1 MNPASITRLDL
12 VLATPEMFLLA
23 ATCVI
28 LLGDLFLRDRDRWIT
43 FVLSLLT
50 LAGVAWITAAT
61 GFTERTVGWHGT
73 YVADPL
79 STLLKIVACG
89 AVAVAFLYG
98 HGYLQERRILKGE
111 YYVLGLFA
119 LLGVMVLASAN
130 SLVTLYLGVEL
141 LALSLYALVA
151 FNRDSGVA
159 AEAAIKYF
167 VLGSIA
173 SGALLYGMSILYGVT
188 GSLELGVISNAAL
201 QMPAGQIGLLF
212 GLAFIVV
219 GVAFKFGAVP
229 FHAWVPDVYHGA
241 PTPVTLFLAAAP
253 KLGSFALAF
262 RLLAEGLGAVHA
274 TGWQDMI
281 TMVAVL
287 SIIVGNV
294 VAIAQTNIKRMLAY
308 STISHV
314 GFILLGILAGTSQ
327 GYAAALYYTIT
338 YVIMSVG
345 GFGMIILLSRKGF
358 EADSLED
365 FKGLNARSPWFAA
378 VMLMLMFSMA
388 GVPPFVGFWA
398 KLAVIQAVLDIGS
411 LWLAIL
417 AVALSVVGAY
427 YYLRVVKLM
436 YFDEP
441 TDKAALQGGGGAM
454 RFVLSL
460 NGLAVLALGLY
471 PGLLL
476 ALCARVIP

>member
-98 HGYLQERRILKGE
+98 HGYLQVRSILKGE

-151 FNRDSGVA
+151 FNRDSGIA

-173 SGALLYGMSILYGVT
+173 SGALLYGMSIIYGVT

-358 EADSLED
+358 EADGLED

>member
-1 MNPASITRLDL
+1 MSLASITRLDL
-12 VLATPEMFLLA
+12 VLAAPEMFVLA
-23 ATCVI
+23 ATCVV
-28 LLGDLFLRDRDRWIT
+28 LLVDLFLTERTRWVT

-50 LAGVAWITAAT
+50 LAGASWITTVT

-79 STLLKIVACG
+79 SSLLKIVAYG

-98 HGYLQERRILKGE
+98 HGYLQVRRILKGE

-119 LLGVMVLASAN
+119 LLGIMVLVSAN

-151 FNRDSGVA
+151 FNRDSGIA

-173 SGALLYGMSILYGVT
+173 SGALLYGMSIIYGVT

-229 FHAWVPDVYHGA
+229 FHTWVPDVYHGA

-411 LWLAIL
+411 LWLAIV

>member
-1 MNPASITRLDL
+1 MSLASITRLDL
-12 VLATPEMFLLA
+12 VLAAPEMFVLA
-23 ATCVI
+23 ATCIV
-28 LLGDLFLRDRDRWIT
+28 LLVDLFLTKRTRWVT

-50 LAGVAWITAAT
+50 LAGASWITTVT

-79 STLLKIVACG
+79 SSLLKIVAYG

-98 HGYLQERRILKGE
+98 HGYLQVRRILKGE

-119 LLGVMVLASAN
+119 LLGIMVLVSAN

-151 FNRDSGVA
+151 FNRESGIA

-173 SGALLYGMSILYGVT
+173 SGALLYGMSIIYGVT

-219 GVAFKFGAVP
+219 GVAFKFGGVP
-229 FHAWVPDVYHGA
+229 FHTWVPDVYHGA

-398 KLAVIQAVLDIGS
+398 KLVVIQAVLDIGS

>member
-28 LLGDLFLRDRDRWIT
+28 LLGDLFLRDRDRWVT

-50 LAGVAWITAAT
+50 LAGASWITTAT

-79 STLLKIVACG
+79 SSLLKIVAYG
-89 AVAVAFLYG
+89 AVAVAFLYA
-98 HGYLQERRILKGE
+98 HSYLQVRRILKGE

-119 LLGVMVLASAN
+119 LLGIMVLASAN

-151 FNRDSGVA
+151 FNRDSGIA

-173 SGALLYGMSILYGVT
+173 SGALLYGMSIIYGVT

-327 GYAAALYYTIT
+327 GYEAALYYTIT

-345 GFGMIILLSRKGF
+345 GFGMIILLSRAGF
-358 EADSLED
+358 EADRLED

-460 NGLAVLALGLY
+460 NGLAVLVLGLY

>member
-12 VLATPEMFLLA
+12 VLAAPEMFLLA

-151 FNRDSGVA
+151 FNRDSGIA

-241 PTPVTLFLAAAP
+241 PTPVTLFLSAAP

-262 RLLAEGLGAVHA
+262 RLLAEGLGGVHA

-345 GFGMIILLSRKGF
+345 GFGMIILLSRMGF
-358 EADSLED
+358 EADRLED

-398 KLAVIQAVLDIGS
+398 KLAVIQSVLDIGS

-441 TDKAALQGGGGAM
+441 TDTAALQGGGSAM

>member
-1 MNPASITRLDL
+1 MREARGEW
-12 VLATPEMFLLA
+12 VWGGREAT
-23 ATCVI
+23 
-28 LLGDLFLRDRDRWIT
+28 
-43 FVLSLLT
+43 
-50 LAGVAWITAAT
+50 
-61 GFTERTVGWHGT
+61 
-73 YVADPL
+73 
-79 STLLKIVACG
+79 
-89 AVAVAFLYG
+89 AF
-98 HGYLQERRILKGE
+98 
-111 YYVLGLFA
+111 
-119 LLGVMVLASAN
+119 
-130 SLVTLYLGVEL
+130 
-141 LALSLYALVA
+141 
-151 FNRDSGVA
+151 
-159 AEAAIKYF
+159 
-167 VLGSIA
+167 
-173 SGALLYGMSILYGVT
+173 
-188 GSLELGVISNAAL
+188 ISNAAL

>member
-12 VLATPEMFLLA
+12 LLAAPEMFVLA
-23 ATCVI
+23 ATCVV
-28 LLGDLFLRDRDRWIT
+28 LLVDLFLMERTRWVT

-50 LAGVAWITAAT
+50 LAGASWITTAT
-61 GFTERTVGWHGT
+61 GFTARTVGWHGT

-79 STLLKIVACG
+79 SSLLKIVAYG
-89 AVAVAFLYG
+89 AVAVAFLYA
-98 HGYLQERRILKGE
+98 HSYLQVRRILKGE

-119 LLGVMVLASAN
+119 LLGIMVLASAN

-151 FNRDSGVA
+151 FNRDSGIA
-159 AEAAIKYF
+159 AESAIKYF

-173 SGALLYGMSILYGVT
+173 SGALLYGMSIIYGVT

-219 GVAFKFGAVP
+219 GVAFKFGGVP
-229 FHAWVPDVYHGA
+229 FHTWVPDVYHGA

-327 GYAAALYYTIT
+327 GYSAALYYTIT
-338 YVIMSVG
+338 YVIMSAG

>member
-12 VLATPEMFLLA
+12 VLAAPEMFLLA
-23 ATCVI
+23 AACIV
-28 LLGDLFLRDRDRWIT
+28 LLVDLFLSDRQRGIT

-50 LAGVAWITAAT
+50 LAGASWITATT

-79 STLLKIVACG
+79 SGLLKIVAYG
-89 AVAVAFLYG
+89 AVAVAFLYSY
-98 HGYLQERRILKGE
+98 GYLAVRRILKGE
-111 YYVLGLFA
+111 YFVLGLFA
-119 LLGVMVLASAN
+119 LLGIMVLVSAN

-141 LALSLYALVA
+141 LALSLYAMVA
-151 FNRDSGVA
+151 FHRESGVA
-159 AEAAIKYF
+159 AESAIKYF

-173 SGALLYGMSILYGVT
+173 SGALLYGMSIIYGVT
-188 GSLELGVISNAAL
+188 GSLELGVVGNAAARL
-201 QMPAGQIGLLF
+201 EPNQIGLLF

-229 FHAWVPDVYHGA
+229 FHMWVPDVYHGA

-262 RLLAEGLGAVHA
+262 RLLVEGLGPVHE

-281 TMVAVL
+281 TFVAVL
-287 SIIVGNV
+287 SIVVGNV
-294 VAIAQTNIKRMLAY
+294 VAIAQSNIKRMLAY

-314 GFILLGILAGTSQ
+314 GFILLGILAGTSS
-327 GYAAALYYTIT
+327 GYEAALYYTIV
-338 YVIMSVG
+338 YVIMAVG
-345 GFGMIILLSRKGF
+345 AFGVVILLSRAGF

-365 FKGLNARSPWFAA
+365 YKGLNARSPWFAA

-398 KLAVIQAVLDIGS
+398 KLAVIQAVIDVGS
-411 LWLAIL
+411 LWLAIV
-417 AVALSVVGAY
+417 AVAFSVVGAY

-441 TDKAALQGGGGAM
+441 IDRTALQGSGAL
-454 RFVLSL
+454 RFVLSV
-460 NGLAVLALGLY
+460 NGLAVLALGLF

-476 ALCARVIP
+476 ALCAQVIP

>member
-12 VLATPEMFLLA
+12 TLAAPEMFVLA
-23 ATCVI
+23 ATCIV
-28 LLGDLFLRDRDRWIT
+28 LLVDLFLTERTRWVT
-43 FVLSLLT
+43 FALSLLT
-50 LAGVAWITAAT
+50 LAGASWITTVT
-61 GFTERTVGWHGT
+61 GFSERTVGWHGT

-79 STLLKIVACG
+79 SGLLKIVAYG
-89 AVAVAFLYG
+89 SVAVAFLYG
-98 HGYLQERRILKGE
+98 HGYLQVRRILKGE
-111 YYVLGLFA
+111 YFVLGLFA
-119 LLGVMVLASAN
+119 LLGIMVLVSAN

-151 FNRDSGVA
+151 FNRDSGIA

-173 SGALLYGMSILYGVT
+173 SGALLYGMSIIYGVT
-188 GSLELGVISNAAL
+188 GSLELGVISSAAL

-229 FHAWVPDVYHGA
+229 FHTWVPDVYHGA

-327 GYAAALYYTIT
+327 GYEAALYYTIT

-345 GFGMIILLSRKGF
+345 GFGMIILLSRNGF
-358 EADSLED
+358 EADSLAD
-365 FKGLNARSPWFAA
+365 FRGLNARSPWFAA

-398 KLAVIQAVLDIGS
+398 KLAVIQAVLNIGS

-417 AVALSVVGAY
+417 AVALSVIGAY

-441 TDKAALQGGGGAM
+441 TDKAALQGGRAM

-460 NGLAVLALGLY
+460 NGLAVLVLGLF

>member
-98 HGYLQERRILKGE
+98 HGYLQVRRILKGE

-151 FNRDSGVA
+151 FNRDSGTA

-173 SGALLYGMSILYGVT
+173 SGALLYGMSIIYGVT

-229 FHAWVPDVYHGA
+229 FHTWVPDVYHGA

-411 LWLAIL
+411 LWLAIV

-441 TDKAALQGGGGAM
+441 TDTTALQGGGGAM

-460 NGLAVLALGLY
+460 NGLAVLVLGLF
-471 PGLLL
+471 PGMLL
-476 ALCARVIP
+476 ALCVRVIP

>member
-12 VLATPEMFLLA
+12 LLAAPEMFLLA
-23 ATCVI
+23 AACVV
-28 LLGDLFLRDRDRWIT
+28 LLVDLSLSDRTRWVT

-50 LAGVAWITAAT
+50 LAGTSLVTATVVFA
-61 GFTERTVGWHGT
+61 ERTVGWYGS

-79 STLLKIVACG
+79 STLLKLVAIG
-89 AVAVAFLYG
+89 AVAVAFLYAYD
-98 HGYLQERRILKGE
+98 YLRARRLLQGE
-111 YYVLGLFA
+111 YFLLGLFA
-119 LLGVMVLASAN
+119 LLGIMVLVSAN

-141 LALSLYALVA
+141 LALSQYAMVA
-151 FNRDSGVA
+151 FNRESGVS

-173 SGALLYGMSILYGVT
+173 SGALLYGMSIVYGVT
-188 GSLELGVISNAAL
+188 GSLELGVVSNAAA
-201 QMPAGQIGLLF
+201 QMPVGQIGLLF

-229 FHAWVPDVYHGA
+229 FHMWIPDVYHGA
-241 PTPVTLFLAAAP
+241 PTSVTLFLAAAP

-262 RLLAEGLGAVHA
+262 RLLAEGLGPTHGS
-274 TGWQDMI
+274 GWQDMI
-281 TMVAVL
+281 TFVAVA
-287 SIIVGNV
+287 SIVVGNV

-314 GFILLGILAGTSQ
+314 GFILFGILAGTSE
-327 GYAAALYYTIT
+327 GYESALYYTIV
-338 YVIMSVG
+338 YVLMSVG
-345 GFGMIILLSRKGF
+345 GFGVVILLSRAGF
-358 EADSLED
+358 EADNLED
-365 FKGLNARSPWFAA
+365 FRGLNARSPWFAA

-398 KLAVIQAVLDIGS
+398 KLAVIQAVLHIDS
-411 LWLAIL
+411 VWLAIL
-417 AVALSVVGAY
+417 AVAFSVIGAY

-441 TDKAALQGGGGAM
+441 VDRSELQGSGAM
-454 RFVLSL
+454 RFVLSV
-460 NGLAVLALGLY
+460 NGLAVLVLGLF
-471 PGLLL
+471 PGVLL
-476 ALCARVIP
+476 ALCAQVIP

>member
-1 MNPASITRLDL
+1 MSLASITRLDL
-12 VLATPEMFLLA
+12 VLAAPEMFVLA
-23 ATCVI
+23 ATCVV
-28 LLGDLFLRDRDRWIT
+28 LLVDLFLTERTRWVT

-50 LAGVAWITAAT
+50 LAGASWITTAT
-61 GFTERTVGWHGT
+61 GFAERTVGWHGT

-79 STLLKIVACG
+79 SSLLKIVAYG

-98 HGYLQERRILKGE
+98 HGYLQVRRILKGE

-119 LLGVMVLASAN
+119 LLGIMVLISAN

-151 FNRDSGVA
+151 FNRDSGIA
-159 AEAAIKYF
+159 AEAAVKYF

-173 SGALLYGMSILYGVT
+173 SGALLYGMSIIYGVT

-229 FHAWVPDVYHGA
+229 FHTWVPDVYHGA

-411 LWLAIL
+411 LWLGVV

-441 TDKAALQGGGGAM
+441 TDKAVLQGGGGAM